1 LFLYW
6 GGMQVFRPLPPPVD
20 FRYQDSLFH
29 AHLDSIQ
36 TIRETSKTSQVTPRS
51 APQKPLALHAI
62 NVNTATV
69 EELVRLP
76 RIGPRIAQ
84 RIVDYRRSH
93 GPFRSLEALTN
104 VKGIGPRTLEKIK
117 PYLRLN

>member
-1 LFLYW
+1 
-6 GGMQVFRPLPPPVD
+6 MQVFRPLPPPVD
-20 FRYQDSLFH
+20 FRLQDSLFH
-29 AHLDSIQ
+29 TRLDSIQ
-36 TIRETSKTSQVTPRS
+36 ATRETSKTSQVTPRS

-93 GPFRSLEALTN
+93 GPFRSLETLTN